1 MLFEALPPSGQTSAL
16 TLKWERALAMHLLFF
31 FAFVSLALVVTLF
44 LGEINPFR
52 PKPLPMLEQIDLY
65 MAENP
70 NVDPNDD
77 DGLALA
83 A

>member
-1 MLFEALPPSGQTSAL
+1 
-16 TLKWERALAMHLLFF
+16 MHLLFF
-31 FAFVSLALVVTLF
+31 FAFVSLALGVTLF

-65 MAENP
+65 MAENA

>member
-1 MLFEALPPSGQTSAL
+1 MLFDVLPRSGQTSAL
-16 TLKWERALAMHLLFF
+16 TLTWERALAMHLLFL
-31 FAFVSLALVVTLF
+31 FAFISLALVVTLF

-52 PKPLPMLEQIDLY
+52 PKPLSMLEQIELY
-65 MAENP
+65 MAAHP
-70 NVDPNDD
+70 QDDPNDD